1 MSEEK
6 MDNLQNADGNEN
18 LQENNPIEEAKKE
31 ATPKVNEDT
40 KAILNEIDQENA
52 EDAEDTENTKR
63 HEIPVEDYEAMSLD
77 GLVGEL
83 KKLLHNE
90 KIQAI
95 KKHTDAIRYEFD
107 KKYADLLEEK
117 KEEFLADGGNEIDF
131 KYNVP
136 TRKVFYDLYNEY
148 RDKRN
153 QYYKELEDT
162 LQANLARRQDIIEEI
177 KGLINTEEDIN
188 TTFKMFKQLQ
198 EQWFKAGPVPRN
210 HYNDLWQNY
219 HHHVENFYDFLDL
232 NRDLRDMDFKHNLEE
247 KLKIVEKAESL
258 AKEND
263 VAKAFRELQILHKVW
278 KEDIGPVARENREEI
293 WHRFSEATKTI
304 HEKRQSYLQNLD
316 KIYEQNVAVKSE
328 IIEKIKSVSNKDIQL
343 HNGWQRAIKEVET
356 LREAFFNAGKVPAH
370 LSDEVWH
377 KFKESVR
384 SFNRKKNLFYKNL
397 KKDQQENLEKKLALI
412 EIAKANQDNE
422 DWEATTPVMKKIQE
436 DWKHIG
442 HVPRK
447 YSDKIWKDFKKACN
461 HYFGRMHKV
470 EKSGQSAEYEAL
482 DKKKNFLDSL
492 KEYTLSGNKEKD
504 METLQQFTEQ
514 WSAIGRVPFS
524 KRNIDA
530 KFNKIID
537 AIYKKLDLD
546 KQEIE
551 LLRYNNKLERLANDD
566 NDNSLNH
573 EMIFVRRKID
583 EVKSEVLQLE
593 NNLQFF
599 SNVDESNP
607 LVRDV
612 IKNINNHKD
621 NLKTW
626 KAKLRELRSLQASQN
641 QEDDEN
647 ENTE

>member
-198 EQWFKAGPVPRN
+198 EQWFKAGPVPAIIT
-210 HYNDLWQNY
+210 
-219 HHHVENFYDFLDL
+219 
-232 NRDLRDMDFKHNLEE
+232 MICGKTTITM
-247 KLKIVEKAESL
+247 LKI
-258 AKEND
+258 
-263 VAKAFRELQILHKVW
+263 F
-278 KEDIGPVARENREEI
+278 
-293 WHRFSEATKTI
+293 
-304 HEKRQSYLQNLD
+304 
-316 KIYEQNVAVKSE
+316 
-328 IIEKIKSVSNKDIQL
+328 
-343 HNGWQRAIKEVET
+343 
-356 LREAFFNAGKVPAH
+356 
-370 LSDEVWH
+370 
-377 KFKESVR
+377 
-384 SFNRKKNLFYKNL
+384 
-397 KKDQQENLEKKLALI
+397 
-412 EIAKANQDNE
+412 
-422 DWEATTPVMKKIQE
+422 
-436 DWKHIG
+436 
-442 HVPRK
+442 
-447 YSDKIWKDFKKACN
+447 
-461 HYFGRMHKV
+461 
-470 EKSGQSAEYEAL
+470 
-482 DKKKNFLDSL
+482 
-492 KEYTLSGNKEKD
+492 
-504 METLQQFTEQ
+504 
-514 WSAIGRVPFS
+514 
-524 KRNIDA
+524 
-530 KFNKIID
+530 
-537 AIYKKLDLD
+537 
-546 KQEIE
+546 
-551 LLRYNNKLERLANDD
+551 
-566 NDNSLNH
+566 
-573 EMIFVRRKID
+573 MIF
-583 EVKSEVLQLE
+583 S
-593 NNLQFF
+593 
-599 SNVDESNP
+599 
-607 LVRDV
+607 
-612 IKNINNHKD
+612 
-621 NLKTW
+621 T
-626 KAKLRELRSLQASQN
+626 
-641 QEDDEN
+641 
-647 ENTE
+647 